1 MAKVVMSQEN
11 VEVLWVNVSP
21 SLKRF
26 DRPLIQQLMQHSTIA
41 YWEYHTQY
49 DEVSSIDTA
58 IVLLHDYLK
67 SRSQPIH
74 LIGHG
79 LGGVVAL
86 SYARQFPDRVRS
98 LSLLAVAPQPAI
110 TWHSHYYV
118 QRHLLPCS
126 QAQVLAQV
134 ARNLFGPA
142 APYPITPL
150 IQALAKDL
158 DFAPSP
164 HSLYKV
170 TTLPE
175 GAVEV
180 PLLVCN
186 SQTDSAVSHPLMQR
200 WIKWF
205 KPGDTFWTCP
215 TGHHFFHYSEPE
227 LVSQQLQKFWKQV
240 QKREIRNHDRH
251 LIYA

>member
-1 MAKVVMSQEN
+1 MSKEYP
-11 VEVLWVNVSP
+11 EVLWVNVSP

-26 DRPLIQQLMQHSTIA
+26 DRPLIQHLAQHSKIA
-41 YWEYHTQY
+41 YWEYQVQY
-49 DEVSSIDTA
+49 DAASSIETA
-58 IVLLHDYLK
+58 IVLLQDYLK
-67 SRSQPIH
+67 HCSKPIH

-86 SYARQFPDRVRS
+86 TYARQFPDRVRS

-126 QAQVLAQV
+126 QVQVLAQV
-134 ARNLFGPA
+134 ARTLFGPA

-150 IQALAKDL
+150 IHALAKDI
-158 DFAPSP
+158 DCAPSP

-175 GAVEV
+175 GGVDV
-180 PLLVCN
+180 PLMICH
-186 SQTDSAVSHPLMQR
+186 SQTDSVISQPLMQR
-200 WIKWF
+200 WLKWF

-215 TGHHFFHYSEPE
+215 TGHHFFHYSAPE
-227 LVSQQLQKFWKQV
+227 LVNQQLHKFWNQV
-240 QKREIRNHDRH
+240 HQRETRH
-251 LIYA
+251 HHLVCA